1 MSAEQKRKE
10 NVNKGGPLCMY
21 IFEFISY
28 QHCQTEMEFNIL
40 YS

>member
-1 MSAEQKRKE
+1 MAAGQKRKE

-21 IFEFISY
+21 IFEFISC
-28 QHCQTEMEFNIL
+28 QRCQTEMEFDTL